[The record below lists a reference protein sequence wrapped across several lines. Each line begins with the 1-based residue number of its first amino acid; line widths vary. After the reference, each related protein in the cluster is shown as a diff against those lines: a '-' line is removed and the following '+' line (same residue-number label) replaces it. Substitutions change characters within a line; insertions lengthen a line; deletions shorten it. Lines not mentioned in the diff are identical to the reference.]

1 MATPPAAPAVT
12 ISFLIMFFPFFK
24 NGDFIFPET
33 VGGPNV
39 LD

>member
-1 MATPPAAPAVT
+1 MANPPAAPAPS
-12 ISFLIMFFPFFK
+12 ISCLTMSFN

-33 VGGPNV
+33 TGLPNV